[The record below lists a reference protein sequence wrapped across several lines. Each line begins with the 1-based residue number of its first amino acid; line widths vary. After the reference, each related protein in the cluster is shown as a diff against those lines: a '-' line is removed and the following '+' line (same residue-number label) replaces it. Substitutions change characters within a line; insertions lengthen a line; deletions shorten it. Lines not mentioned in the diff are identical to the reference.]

1 MPSEKEQ
8 FLQTWGQEHATTAK
22 VIAAIPEGKLDFKP
36 HEKSRSTRELAWHF
50 VNAEQFFVESCLA
63 GKIEPGPETPA
74 PKSLKEI
81 LATYDRQYRALSE
94 KLKQAEERQLTRTI
108 QIPVGPKKTGEM
120 PAMAIL
126 WMGVVMHCCHHRG
139 QLSVHL
145 RMMGAKVPSIYGP
158 SAHEPWW

>member
-36 HEKSRSTRELAWHF
+36 HEKSRSARELAWHF
-50 VNAEQFFVESCLA
+50 VNAERFFVESCLA

-81 LATYDRQYRALSE
+81 QVTYDRQYRELTG
-94 KLKQAEERQLTRTI
+94 KLKGADERQLGRLI
-108 QIPVGPKKTGEM
+108 QIPVGPKQVSEM

-139 QLSVHL
+139 QLSVYL
-145 RMMGAKVPSIYGP
+145 RMMDAKVPSIYGP
-158 SAHEPWW
+158 SADEPWF

>member
-8 FLQTWGQEHATTAK
+8 FLMTWEQEHATTAK

-36 HEKSRSTRELAWHF
+36 HEKSRSARELAWHF
-50 VNAEQFFVESCLA
+50 VNAERFFVESCLA

-81 LATYDRQYRALSE
+81 QVTYDRQYRELVG
-94 KLKQAEERQLTRTI
+94 KLKGADERQLGRLI
-108 QIPVGPKKTGEM
+108 QIPVGPKQVGEM
-120 PAMAIL
+120 PAMGIL

-139 QLSVHL
+139 QLSVYL

-158 SAHEPWW
+158 SADEPWF

>member
-1 MPSEKEQ
+1 MPSEREQ

-22 VIAAIPEGKLDFKP
+22 VIAAIPEGKLDFKS
-36 HEKSRSTRELAWHF
+36 HERSKSARELAWHL
-50 VNAEQFFVESCLA
+50 VNAERFFVESCLA
-63 GKIEPGPETPA
+63 GKIGPAPDTPA

-81 LATYDRQYRALSE
+81 LATFDRQYRDLAG
-94 KLKQAEERQLTRTI
+94 KLKGADERQLGRLI
-108 QIPVGPKKTGEM
+108 QIPVGPKQMGEM

-139 QLSVHL
+139 QLSVYL

-158 SAHEPWW
+158 SSDEPWW

>member
-1 MPSEKEQ
+1 MPTEKEQ
-8 FLQTWGQEHATTAK
+8 FLQTWEQEHAKTAK

-36 HEKSRSTRELAWHF
+36 HEKSRSAGDLAWHF
-50 VNAEQFFVESCLA
+50 VNAERFFVESCLA

-81 LATYDRQYRALSE
+81 QATYDRQYRELVG
-94 KLKQAEERQLTRTI
+94 KLKGADERQLNRSI
-108 QIPVGPKKTGEM
+108 QIPVGPKQTGEM

-139 QLSVHL
+139 QLSVYL

-158 SAHEPWW
+158 SGDEPWF